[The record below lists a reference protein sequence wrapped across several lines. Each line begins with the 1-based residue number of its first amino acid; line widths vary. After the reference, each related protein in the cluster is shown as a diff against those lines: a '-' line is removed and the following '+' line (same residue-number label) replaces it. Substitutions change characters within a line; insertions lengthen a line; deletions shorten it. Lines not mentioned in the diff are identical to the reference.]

1 MAVAGYSCQALP
13 ESHSHSSTGEL
24 FMTASTPILE
34 PDPATPALRA
44 ASAEDLPAV
53 ERLLAGA
60 DLPVDGVAEIFAT
73 RASDFVVAEDPE
85 HPGMLVAAA
94 GLEICCDNALLR
106 SVAVRRDWQSRGL
119 GHELVR
125 RIVCV
130 AEARDVGALYL
141 LTTTAEHYFPS
152 FGFSKVDRASLP
164 DEVKATEEF
173 RSACPASATVMTLSL
188 T

>member
-1 MAVAGYSCQALP
+1 
-13 ESHSHSSTGEL
+13 
-24 FMTASTPILE
+24 MTASTPILE

-141 LTTTAEHYFPS
+141 LTTTAEHYFPR
-152 FGFSKVDRASLP
+152 FGFTKIDRDTVPQEIRDTL
-164 DEVKATEEF
+164 EF
-173 RSACPASATVMTLSL
+173 RSACPESAVAMARPLHARPG
-188 T
+188 

>member
-1 MAVAGYSCQALP
+1 
-13 ESHSHSSTGEL
+13 
-24 FMTASTPILE
+24 MTASTPILE
-34 PDPATPALRA
+34 TDPATPALRA

-94 GLEICCDNALLR
+94 GLEICGDNALLR

-141 LTTTAEHYFPS
+141 LTTTAEHYFPR
-152 FGFSKVDRASLP
+152 FGFTKIDRDAVPQEIRDTL
-164 DEVKATEEF
+164 EF
-173 RSACPASATVMTLSL
+173 RSACPESAVAMARPLHARPG
-188 T
+188 